1 MERILDYGS
10 GDEGSLLG
18 SLIFV
23 NMKTVLYRIQSVDAT
38 EEEGFLY
45 GKMRVLSNAKVTE
58 EDCLRNEFGNFYINN
73 VPETWICEIIKEI
86 DDYDV

>member
-1 MERILDYGS
+1 MGVRNPLK
-10 GDEGSLLG
+10 L
-18 SLIFV
+18 LIFYK
-23 NMKTVLYRIQSVDAT
+23 MKTILYRIQSVDAT

-73 VPETWICEIIKEI
+73 VPET
-86 DDYDV
+86 